1 MTRQRLNPWRA
12 LGCALCAAS
21 ATFVLAVLGAGVVW
35 VLR

>member
-1 MTRQRLNPWRA
+1 MMRQRLSPWRA

-21 ATFVLAVLGAGVVW
+21 GTFVLAVLAAGVVW